1 MPSSGMEEPR
11 VTKVQ
16 TRGMRERPRRASASP
31 EIKFLNPATKLANTS
46 VKMHAR
52 THTHV
57 HTGSH
62 ICIHIHK
69 K

>member
-1 MPSSGMEEPR
+1 MEEPR
-11 VTKVQ
+11 ESKVQ

-31 EIKFLNPATKLANTS
+31 EIRFLNPATKLANTS
-46 VKMHAR
+46 VKTHACTR
-52 THTHV
+52 THV